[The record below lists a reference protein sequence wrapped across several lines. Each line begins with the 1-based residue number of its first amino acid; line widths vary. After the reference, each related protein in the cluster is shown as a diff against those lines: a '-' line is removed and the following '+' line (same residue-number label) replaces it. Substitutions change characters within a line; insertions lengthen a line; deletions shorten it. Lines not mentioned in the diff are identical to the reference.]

1 MAVASVRNRPG
12 SEISFEGY
20 PSLLSLSLAEG
31 RRASFGQQVRGTFAV
46 SLILHLCL
54 LLLITGL
61 RFSSKGERPL
71 ASYQV
76 SLVTLPAP
84 SRVVEPSPVPP
95 AAKVPPPPAPV
106 AKPLPPKPIPASP
119 PPREARVAK
128 SRPENLMQDVLRGIE
143 LPPEAPKFADLSP
156 ARVTKVD
163 PPPQKLRKEID
174 TLLNNLKVPDV
185 PAPTKEPPQEIQERQ
200 PRPSVAKEID
210 KELQKLQ
217 QPTVAPAAPAVAAK
231 VPELKR
237 PETVIKVPGMA
248 PGFNQYLA
256 RVQLKISSQWNAPPV
271 DLTGRP
277 LEVIIRFRLHRSGT
291 VSDVMIERTSGN
303 EYYDL
308 AGKRAV
314 LNADPLPAF
323 PREMADAYLD
333 AHFSFAVGER
343 SG

>member
-20 PSLLSLSLAEG
+20 PSLLSLSLADG
-31 RRASFGQQVRGTFAV
+31 RRASFGQQVRWTFAI

-61 RFSSKGERPL
+61 RFSSRGERPL

-95 AAKVPPPPAPV
+95 ATKAPPPPAPV
-106 AKPLPPKPIPASP
+106 AKPLPPKPVPASP
-119 PPREARVAK
+119 PLREARVAK
-128 SRPENLMQDVLRGIE
+128 SRSENLMQDVLRGIE
-143 LPPEAPKFADLSP
+143 LPPEAPKFGDLSP
-156 ARVTKVD
+156 ARVAKVD
-163 PPPQKLRKEID
+163 PAPQTLRKEID

-185 PAPTKEPPQEIQERQ
+185 PPTKESLQEIQERQ
-200 PRPSVAKEID
+200 PRPSVSKEID
-210 KELQKLQ
+210 KELKKLQ
-217 QPTVAPAAPAVAAK
+217 PPPTAPADPAMAAK
-231 VPELKR
+231 VPDLKK
-237 PETVIKVPGMA
+237 PETVMKVPGMA
-248 PGFNQYLA
+248 SGFNQYLA
-256 RVQLKISSQWNAPPV
+256 RVQLKISSQWSAPPV

-277 LEVIIRFRLHRSGT
+277 LEVIIKFRLHRSGT
-291 VSDVMIERTSGN
+291 VSDVIVERTSGN

-333 AHFSFAVGER
+333 AHFSFTVGER